1 MGTNYYVFVDT
12 GLTGPDDCEFEKLHI
27 GKSSSGWVFSLRI
40 HPNRGINT
48 LYHWMP
54 TLLDTQ
60 NTIRD
65 EYGRQVTI
73 PELLR
78 VITCRGRNE
87 VPTFSQDDLD
97 RNHAM
102 FGINNLLRNWDSKVH
117 GEGTWDYYDCDFC

>member
-1 MGTNYYVFVDT
+1 MDTNYYVYIPAEDSV
-12 GLTGPDDCEFEKLHI
+12 GKYEALHI

-48 LYHWMP
+48 LYDWMP
-54 TLLDTQ
+54 VLLDTQ
-60 NTIRD
+60 NTIFIVD
-65 EYGRQVTI
+65 EYGRPVTI

-87 VPTFSQDDLD
+87 VPTFTQLELN
-97 RNHAM
+97 RNQAV
-102 FGINNLLRNWDSKVH
+102 FGINNLLRSWDSKVH